1 MRNGAQPMP
10 TYNKLIRDKIP
21 EIISSGGKEFSVRTL
36 SDEEY
41 RVELKT
47 KLGEELDEYL
57 QEAKEGNDQ
66 SAVEELAD
74 LLELIHALTAVHG
87 SSPEELEQVRAQKA
101 EKRGA
106 FKDKLFLIE
115 VQDA

>member
-1 MRNGAQPMP
+1 MP
-10 TYNKLIRDKIP
+10 TYNKLVRDKIP
-21 EIISSGGKEFSVRTL
+21 EIIARGGKAYSVRTL

-41 RVELKT
+41 RVELRT
-47 KLGEELDEYL
+47 KLSEELEEYL
-57 QEAKEGNDQ
+57 QEAKVGNDQ
-66 SAVEELAD
+66 NAVEELAD
-74 LLELIHALTAVHG
+74 LLELIYALSTVHA